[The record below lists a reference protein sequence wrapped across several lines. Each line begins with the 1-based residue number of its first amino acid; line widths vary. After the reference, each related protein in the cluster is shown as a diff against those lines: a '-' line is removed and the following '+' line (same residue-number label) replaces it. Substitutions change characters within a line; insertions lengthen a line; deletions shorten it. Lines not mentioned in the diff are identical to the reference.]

1 MPCGKDNP
9 RCCQV
14 FSIGHSKE
22 RCDMEIKNELNPL
35 NKKSHGQLTA
45 EIGKTLELEGYDVF
59 YDHGISGKTVGRI
72 VSYFSDTNER
82 GTQLSYLDI
91 AIVKKDTNQAVALIE
106 IEETANKPKTIIGDI
121 FAFLM
126 GEKVVFQGKE
136 LEVGNWTTLI
146 ILGFSKL
153 HHLKHNEYI
162 LEKVENAKSALGT
175 KNCEIR
181 KIVIETFSDKETL
194 SGVLTPLL
202 QEALKG
208 EL

>member
-1 MPCGKDNP
+1 MA
-9 RCCQV
+9 
-14 FSIGHSKE
+14 S
-22 RCDMEIKNELNPL
+22 KNELNPL

-45 EIGKTLELEGYDVF
+45 EIGKSLKFEGYDIL
-59 YDHGISGKTVGRI
+59 YDHGISGKAVGRI
-72 VSYFSDTNER
+72 VSFFSDKNER

-126 GEKVVFQGKE
+126 GEKVTFQGKE

-153 HHLKHNEYI
+153 QHLKHNQYI
-162 LEKVENAKSALGT
+162 LEKVEKAKASLGT
-175 KNCEIR
+175 KHCEIR
-181 KIVIETFSDKETL
+181 KILVETYSDKGKL
-194 SGVLTPLL
+194 ASVLTSLL
-202 QEALKG
+202 NEALKSD
-208 EL
+208 L